1 MNQWITD
8 MAGLGIVLWLI
19 GYLASLALFFSPFA
33 ATMGWILI
41 IMFTPVTIVITWW
54 WFKRREP
61 LPLPY
66 FAKVGIVWMLIAI
79 VFDYFFIVLL
89 FQASYYGPDV
99 FVYYALTFLIPAGVG
114 LYLNH
119 AGAGSS

>member
-1 MNQWITD
+1 

-41 IMFTPVTIVITWW
+41 IVSIPVTVVITWW
-54 WFKRREP
+54 WFKRREH
-61 LPLPY
+61 LPPPY

-79 VFDYFFIVLL
+79 VFDYFFYRPPVPGILL
-89 FQASYYGPDV
+89 QP
-99 FVYYALTFLIPAGVG
+99 
-114 LYLNH
+114 
-119 AGAGSS
+119 